1 MKVALNIISLIPR
14 NVYSFRL
21 TPLYMIVLMVFACL
35 MKYFGDGPF
44 WPVEIPS
51 ADPCKTNW
59 WTNLLYIS
67 NLLPHDD
74 QVNNFVLIK

>member
-1 MKVALNIISLIPR
+1 
-14 NVYSFRL
+14 
-21 TPLYMIVLMVFACL
+21 MVFACL

-44 WPVEIPS
+44 WPAEIPS

-67 NLLPHDD
+67 NLLPRDD
-74 QVNNFVLIK
+74 QVNRICFYFNDKKSF